1 MAIIVITIILNYHH
15 NHKKFRSF
23 TFIMLMMLRAILS
36 LQCMLIVINF
46 FSTNYAQDHLHYP
59 DAECV
64 DYDDRYNQN
73 HDHLWL

>member
-15 NHKKFRSF
+15 DHKKFRSF
-23 TFIMLMMLRAILS
+23 IFIMLMMLRAILR
-36 LQCMLIVINF
+36 LLIVFNF
-46 FSTNYAQDHLHYP
+46 FSSNYAQDHLHYP

-73 HDHLWL
+73 HDHL

>member
-15 NHKKFRSF
+15 DHKKFRSF
-23 TFIMLMMLRAILS
+23 IFIMLMMLRAILR
-36 LQCMLIVINF
+36 LLIVFNF
-46 FSTNYAQDHLHYP
+46 FSSNYAQDHLYYP

-73 HDHLWL
+73 HDYNQLKYI